1 MRVIMDVSESIKVS
15 GRRRDQPGSPWA
27 VLVERLR
34 ESPALIP
41 LTGIQQK
48 AGHGIGPAALDT
60 DPCTGTPPY
69 VAQPRPSVALHR
81 PPGVELRMTSPHRA
95 AFSLPDDLHYLNC
108 AYMAPLPVR
117 TEEAGIE
124 GIRRKRNPALIGPE
138 AFFDEADAVRGA
150 FARILGSDRP
160 DRVALL
166 PSVSYGVAAA
176 AKNAR
181 LEAGQEVILTRDQF
195 PGNVYGWMRAAADAG
210 ATVRLVDPPHDPRR
224 PGMRGRS
231 WNERI
236 LEAIGPRTR
245 VVSLGHVHWTDG
257 TLFRLEE
264 IGARARQVGALLVI
278 DGTQSV
284 GALPFDLE
292 AIRPDAVLCAG
303 YKWLLGPY
311 STALAWMGPAFDDGV
326 PLEETWI
333 AREGSRDFGGLVN
346 YRDDYE
352 PGSVRYDVGER
363 SNFILL
369 PMLLESLR
377 LVLEWGPEQVASHVA
392 RISAPL
398 LEWARKA
405 GWGVEEDS
413 WRAPHL
419 FGLRLPAGAEPR
431 AVQEALAARNVA
443 ISVRGDALRVSPHL
457 YNDEH
462 DLEVLQEVLAKVV

>member
-1 MRVIMDVSESIKVS
+1 MMRKTTT
-15 GRRRDQPGSPWA
+15 SPPPTYATRHPTPDA
-27 VLVERLR
+27 V
-34 ESPALIP
+34 
-41 LTGIQQK
+41 
-48 AGHGIGPAALDT
+48 
-60 DPCTGTPPY
+60 
-69 VAQPRPSVALHR
+69 
-81 PPGVELRMTSPHRA
+81 RMTSPHRA

-108 AYMAPLPVR
+108 AYMAPLPR
-117 TEEAGIE
+117 RSEEAGIE
-124 GIRRKRNPALIGPE
+124 GIRRKGNPALIGPE
-138 AFFDEADAVRGA
+138 AFFDEADAVRGT
-150 FARILGSDRP
+150 FARILGSDQP
-160 DRVALL
+160 DRIALF
-166 PSVSYGVAAA
+166 PSVSYGVATA

-195 PGNVYGWMRAAADAG
+195 PGNVYGWTRAAAEAG
-210 ATVRLVDPPHDPRR
+210 ATVRFVDPSPDSRT
-224 PGMRGRS
+224 PGTRGRS

-284 GALPFDLE
+284 GALPFDLA

-346 YRDDYE
+346 YRDSYD

-363 SNFILL
+363 SNFVLL

-377 LVLEWGPEQVASHVA
+377 LVLEWDPGRVASHVA

-398 LEWARKA
+398 LEWARDQ
-405 GWGVEEDS
+405 GWGVEEEA

-419 FGLRLPAGAEPR
+419 FGLRLPQGAEPR
-431 AVQEALAARNVA
+431 AVQEALAARKVVV
-443 ISVRGDALRVSPHL
+443 SVRGDALRVSPYL
-457 YNDEH
+457 YNDEN
-462 DLEVLQEVLAKVV
+462 DLEVLKEVLATAV